1 MTTCVHQIGSLDDLR
16 DYIYTTICNTFD
28 LQLGAYQMGERVLYR
43 GGRPCGLYFVLHGPR
58 GMKFTAIWE
67 TERNQVLFYGP
78 TGERFQRTQLIEAP
92 QLECAAA

>member
-1 MTTCVHQIGSLDDLR
+1 MVTRVHQISDLEDLR
-16 DYIYTTICNTFD
+16 DYIYTTLCDTFEI
-28 LQLGAYQMGERVLYR
+28 QIGAYPMGESMLFR
-43 GGRPCGLYFVLHGPR
+43 GGRPCGMYFCLEGPR
-58 GMKFTAIWE
+58 GLKFTAIWE

>member
-1 MTTCVHQIGSLDDLR
+1 MATCVHQIGGLEDLR
-16 DYIYTTICNTFD
+16 DYIYTTLCDAFE
-28 LQLGAYQMGERVLYR
+28 LQLGAYPMGEHMLFR
-43 GGRPCGLYFVLHGPR
+43 GGRPCGLYFCLQGPR
-58 GMKFTAIWE
+58 GLKFTAIWE